1 MKEWQEHDEPCSD
14 VLFGRFSWWWSSGAG
29 LARSKMVINICSI
42 LFGSIWGTPSW
53 VDMYSPNEQL
63 STWMVEPR
71 KLSWFVWRPLVCL
84 IFPSSPSCGKAL
96 QHQMG
101 DSSKVDRLLVLA
113 CYANSIKELSTTYQ
127 HLLNCGPF
135 SAPNLSP
142 GDGPR
147 PGPRR
152 GSVALP
158 LLSRPSG
165 RTADCDSIAATESE
179 KHGCDGYD
187 ATWHMD
193 MASILAA
200 LVTKAGHL
208 SRQRMASGSNKHDA
222 VFVWLWRRCGC
233 VWAWCIN
240 DIPINVP

>member
-1 MKEWQEHDEPCSD
+1 M
-14 VLFGRFSWWWSSGAG
+14 
-29 LARSKMVINICSI
+29 
-42 LFGSIWGTPSW
+42 
-53 VDMYSPNEQL
+53 
-63 STWMVEPR
+63 
-71 KLSWFVWRPLVCL
+71 WRPLVCL